1 MTHTATP
8 RSDELGTVGQLSR
21 RTGIPIKAIR
31 DYTDHGP
38 VNTRGRSAAGYRTYT
53 SEALWCLQ
61 FITTLRGLGLTLA
74 EIRGQTHPHPQ
85 PPGPRLADLLIASR
99 RRIDE
104 RVAALKA
111 KTRHGERPTGLH
123 DDQRCEVR
131 DSRVTLRLDRPC
143 GRARRAGRLDVS
155 ARSHR
160 RGGPERIDAAEFNF
174 DDAVRDD
181 KRSYL
186 FDHWPEL
193 EWMPRVTV
201 PLRAGDATFHHRRTA
216 HAAGANHTAADRVS
230 IALTYTD
237 ADATFKP
244 RPCHDR
250 LPYRPGQPLPA
261 DRYPRVAAEPLAIR
275 RPVKPI
281 SWP

>member
-131 DSRVTLRLDRPC
+131 DSRVTLTAWIALVDVPVERGALTFLPGRTAAADPNASTPPSSTSTTRCATTNGPTCSTTGQNWSGCHASRCHCEPVTPPSTIDAPPTRPAPTTPPPTAC
-143 GRARRAGRLDVS
+143 
-155 ARSHR
+155 RSRSPTPTPTRPSNHAPATT
-160 RGGPERIDAAEFNF
+160 GFRID
-174 DDAVRDD
+174 R
-181 KRSYL
+181 
-186 FDHWPEL
+186 
-193 EWMPRVTV
+193 
-201 PLRAGDATFHHRRTA
+201 
-216 HAAGANHTAADRVS
+216 ANH
-230 IALTYTD
+230 
-237 ADATFKP
+237 
-244 RPCHDR
+244 
-250 LPYRPGQPLPA
+250 
-261 DRYPRVAAEPLAIR
+261 YPPTGIR
-275 RPVKPI
+275 A
-281 SWP
+281 